1 MQVLPY
7 FAIVALAALLTLPQ
21 GWRSLQPI
29 DGWIMLVAYFA
40 YLAQAILRQRT
51 RGENLNWK
59 KQEVIVA
66 ILGVAVLGVGAYFT
80 VTATENIVSL
90 LGISELIGVCSL
102 LPL

>member
-1 MQVLPY
+1 MQALPY

-66 ILGVAVLGVGAYFT
+66 VLGVAVLGVVPT
-80 VTATENIVSL
+80 L
-90 LGISELIGVCSL
+90 LSQPPRISFRCWEFRS
-102 LPL
+102 